1 MNPGA
6 HGAATAPQPGQKTIT
21 VIDGLT
27 GQRQD
32 VVVAN
37 APASGDAKGL
47 SETSRYGAIP
57 LFWGTIFIGA
67 IIAMIVAIPLGLMSA
82 IYLTQ
87 YAAPGVRRWVDSVKR
102 PDAGRSAYGQRYIG
116 AMVAD
121 FHRTL
126 LRGGIFVYPPDR
138 KNASGKLRLLYE
150 ASPLAFVCEQAGGSA
165 TDGKT
170 AIRDV
175 IPTELH
181 RRIDQAM
188 AVCGSDPE
196 RQAAGRR
203 FVDLVASDRGRAIMR
218 RYGFLL
224 PGESLAEIR

>member
-1 MNPGA
+1 MRA
-6 HGAATAPQPGQKTIT
+6 
-21 VIDGLT
+21 
-27 GQRQD
+27 
-32 VVVAN
+32 
-37 APASGDAKGL
+37 
-47 SETSRYGAIP
+47 
-57 LFWGTIFIGA
+57 
-67 IIAMIVAIPLGLMSA
+67 
-82 IYLTQ
+82 
-87 YAAPGVRRWVDSVKR
+87 WVDWVKR
-102 PDAGRSAYGQRYIG
+102 DEGDHKAYKLRYIG

-181 RRIDQAM
+181 QRTPLYI
-188 AVCGSDPE
+188 GSPDDV
-196 RQAAGRR
+196 ADALR
-203 FVDLVASDRGRAIMR
+203 FVAPRA
-218 RYGFLL
+218 
-224 PGESLAEIR
+224 